1 MALSYSSNLPT
12 LPNLYCNEA
21 PNEVVSWE
29 IADHDRDNSVD
40 DCEIVTFA
48 PSSDSDSFFDYD
60 DDSLIHMFDS
70 EVVQTM
76 ESHALPDNI
85 VTARQEAVQWIL
97 KVNPVRTVFLNF
109 VFTSLY
115 SSSNESFKYCFKKF
129 QVHSFYRFRPETAYL
144 SINYL
149 DRFLTA
155 RASPVYVI
163 DLSDYFIFFG
173 LKINYLLLCFGLVF

>member
-60 DDSLIHMFDS
+60 NDSLIHMFDS

-115 SSSNESFKYCFKKF
+115 SSSNE
-129 QVHSFYRFRPETAYL
+129 
-144 SINYL
+144 
-149 DRFLTA
+149 
-155 RASPVYVI
+155 
-163 DLSDYFIFFG
+163 
-173 LKINYLLLCFGLVF
+173 